1 MSSDPNAPPPPSAG
15 GRTEP
20 TLGRMDDLPTGSRS
34 PRPSASRAT
43 PARPSA
49 ARPSPSGGAWK
60 TIAAVSAFWVLVF
73 VLMVANRDRLEGLL
87 PETLLNTQL
96 THADEALAA
105 GRLAEGADSALPI
118 YRAVL
123 ETDPDNARALAGIN
137 AVGHALLAKAQAA
150 LAAGRLEEA
159 KALAVQARTVLQGG
173 PEIDA
178 LDAGISA
185 AEGRTVEINAVLEQ
199 ALAAQRA
206 GRLAGGADSAA
217 ALFQRALA
225 TDPGSGIARKGLDE
239 IAAALA
245 QRAQEAIRARRWGA
259 AEGALNDIERLR
271 PGYAGVPELR
281 AQLAKGRD
289 AERIEAEQLVL
300 KGEEQLAAG
309 QLTTPPEANARASF
323 EAVLRHDRANP
334 RALAGLRQV
343 GAALLVQAEAALEGA
358 DVGRASALIAEG
370 ERLGAPSAEVKVMR
384 SRLREAEERVA
395 IAGERD
401 AILPEDA
408 DAIAR
413 DLALADA
420 ALRAGDLIAP
430 PGQSAFDLYRGVLRI
445 DRDNAIARAGL
456 DAIPPRAK
464 AQFDE
469 AMLGQRLGEARDAVA
484 ALMSVAADDPD
495 LPALRSQ
502 LAAAYLALAESQI
515 QFGQFSAA
523 GRSVTRARELTPDDP
538 AIDAVAQRVQR
549 AAGRG

>member
-1 MSSDPNAPPPPSAG
+1 
-15 GRTEP
+15 
-20 TLGRMDDLPTGSRS
+20 MDDLPTGPRD
-34 PRPSASRAT
+34 PRP
-43 PARPSA
+43 PA
-49 ARPSPSGGAWK
+49 ARPVPPRMPAGKAPRVGSAWK
-60 TIAAVSAFWVLVF
+60 TIAAVSAFWLFFF
-73 VLMVANRDRLEGLL
+73 VLLVANRNHLEGLL
-87 PETLLNTQL
+87 PDTALNTKL
-96 THADEALAA
+96 GHADAALAA
-105 GRLAEGADSALPI
+105 GRMADGADAALPI
-118 YRAVL
+118 YRSVL

-137 AVGHALLAKAQAA
+137 AVGHALLGKAQAA
-150 LAAGRLEEA
+150 LAKGDLPGAQ
-159 KALAVQARTVLQGG
+159 ALATQARSVLQGG

-178 LDAGISA
+178 LDAA
-185 AEGRTVEINAVLEQ
+185 LRATQDRTVEINAVLEQ

-217 ALFQRALA
+217 ALFQRALE
-225 TDPGSGIARKGLDE
+225 TDPSSGIARKGLDE

-245 QRAQEAIRARRWGA
+245 QRAQDAIRARRWGA

-289 AERIEAEQLVL
+289 AERLEAEALVL
-300 KGEEQLAAG
+300 QGEQQLAAG

-323 EAVLRHDRANP
+323 EAVLRRDRANP

-343 GAALLVQAEAALEGA
+343 GAALLVQAEAALEGD
-358 DVGRASALIAEG
+358 DVSRATALVAEG

-384 SRLREAEERVA
+384 SRLREAGERLE

-401 AILPEDA
+401 AISPEDA

-420 ALRAGDLIAP
+420 ALRAGDLVAP

-456 DAIPPRAK
+456 EAIPPRAK

-469 AMLGQRLGEARDAVA
+469 ALQAQRLGEARDAVA

-538 AIDAVAQRVQR
+538 AIDAVAERVQR

>member
-1 MSSDPNAPPPPSAG
+1 
-15 GRTEP
+15 
-20 TLGRMDDLPTGSRS
+20 
-34 PRPSASRAT
+34 
-43 PARPSA
+43 
-49 ARPSPSGGAWK
+49 
-60 TIAAVSAFWVLVF
+60 
-73 VLMVANRDRLEGLL
+73 MVANRDRLEGLL

-271 PGYAGVPELR
+271 PGYAGV
-281 AQLAKGRD
+281 
-289 AERIEAEQLVL
+289 
-300 KGEEQLAAG
+300 
-309 QLTTPPEANARASF
+309 
-323 EAVLRHDRANP
+323 
-334 RALAGLRQV
+334 
-343 GAALLVQAEAALEGA
+343 
-358 DVGRASALIAEG
+358 
-370 ERLGAPSAEVKVMR
+370 
-384 SRLREAEERVA
+384 
-395 IAGERD
+395 
-401 AILPEDA
+401 
-408 DAIAR
+408 
-413 DLALADA
+413 
-420 ALRAGDLIAP
+420 
-430 PGQSAFDLYRGVLRI
+430 
-445 DRDNAIARAGL
+445 
-456 DAIPPRAK
+456 
-464 AQFDE
+464 
-469 AMLGQRLGEARDAVA
+469 
-484 ALMSVAADDPD
+484 
-495 LPALRSQ
+495 
-502 LAAAYLALAESQI
+502 
-515 QFGQFSAA
+515 
-523 GRSVTRARELTPDDP
+523 
-538 AIDAVAQRVQR
+538 
-549 AAGRG
+549 

>member
-1 MSSDPNAPPPPSAG
+1 
-15 GRTEP
+15 
-20 TLGRMDDLPTGSRS
+20 
-34 PRPSASRAT
+34 
-43 PARPSA
+43 
-49 ARPSPSGGAWK
+49 
-60 TIAAVSAFWVLVF
+60 
-73 VLMVANRDRLEGLL
+73 MVANRDRLEGLL

-323 EAVLRHDRANP
+323 EAVLRRDRANP

-484 ALMSVAADDPD
+484 ALMSVAADDAD
-495 LPALRSQ
+495 LPAMRSQ